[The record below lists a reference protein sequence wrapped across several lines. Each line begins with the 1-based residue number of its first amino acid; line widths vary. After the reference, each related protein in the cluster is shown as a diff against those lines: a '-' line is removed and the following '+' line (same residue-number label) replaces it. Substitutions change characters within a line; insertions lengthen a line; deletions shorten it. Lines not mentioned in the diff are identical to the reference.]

1 MLSNLIFALKAIL
14 PLELTIVLGYFVRRS
29 GLLSEGFFSACD
41 KLVFYVLL
49 PCSIFT
55 SLYTIDPGRDLSM
68 VFLLYLFAGTT
79 LLFILGFLSG
89 KLLIS
94 DKEHNLGVS
103 AMTVFRAN
111 TAFIGIPLATAIGG
125 PEGTAA
131 MSVSLLIA
139 VPFFNL
145 YTIIAFNRS
154 NACGG
159 RISVRDQLV
168 STLKNPLI
176 ISCLL
181 GLAALFVRKLL
192 SLSGSGTVSFSLERN
207 LPSVYSVIQSVG
219 STASALALI
228 NIGAQ
233 IRFDFSRRQKTG
245 DIVFGCVWRMILA
258 PVIFVGLA
266 ALLTVR
272 GVVRFTSGQMAA
284 ILAHFA
290 GPASVTAASLTQE
303 MGGNTNL
310 CRQYIFI
317 TNILLIFTLPV
328 FITALISMGL
338 I

>member
-14 PLELTIVLGYFVRRS
+14 PLELTMVLGFFIRRS
-29 GLLSEGFFSACD
+29 GLLSEGFFSSCD

-55 SLYTIDPGRDLSM
+55 SLCGVNPSKDLSIA
-68 VFLLYLFAGTT
+68 FLIYLFIGTT
-79 LLFILGFLSG
+79 MLFILGFLSG

-103 AMTVFRAN
+103 VMTVFRAN

-139 VPFFNL
+139 IPLFNL
-145 YTIIAFNRS
+145 YTIIAFNKSRVGES
-154 NACGG
+154 
-159 RISVRDQLV
+159 RISVGKQFLN
-168 STLKNPLI
+168 TLKNPLI
-176 ISCLL
+176 ISCIL
-181 GLAALFVRKLL
+181 GLAALLIRKLIPL
-192 SLSGSGTVSFSLERN
+192 TPAGVSVFSFERD
-207 LPSVYSVIQSVG
+207 LPSIYFVLKSVG
-219 STASALALI
+219 DTASVLALLCV
-228 NIGAQ
+228 GAQ
-233 IRFDFSRRQKTG
+233 ITFDFSEQQKLK

-258 PVIFVGLA
+258 PAVFVGLA
-266 ALLTVR
+266 ALLTLR
-272 GVVRFTSGQMAA
+272 GIVIFTPGQTAA

-303 MGGNTNL
+303 MGGNSNL

-317 TNILLIFTLPV
+317 TNIMLIFTLPI
-328 FITALISMGL
+328 FITILISLGL
-338 I
+338 V